1 MVEVSS
7 TMLPLGTQMPPFE
20 LPDFDGRIVTSAD
33 YEGAAATLVMF
44 ICNHCPYVRHVR
56 PVLARLAEEYRDRGV
71 AVIAISSNDVTAYP
85 QDGPDGMRDEAK
97 QAGYLFPYLFDAS
110 QQVAKAYRAA
120 CTPDFYVF
128 DAGRRLAYRGQLD
141 DTRPGSGR
149 EPTGKDLRRA
159 LDDVLTGR
167 PVTGQQY
174 PSAGCSIKW
183 RPGNEPRYELKRL
196 LH

>member
-1 MVEVSS
+1 MVEVNS

-33 YEGAAATLVMF
+33 YEGEAATLVMF

-97 QAGYLFPYLFDAS
+97 RAGYLFPYLFDAS
-110 QQVAKAYRAA
+110 QQVAKSYRAA
-120 CTPDFYVF
+120 CTADFYVF
-128 DAGRRLAYRGQLD
+128 DASRRLAYRGQLD

-149 EPTGKDLRRA
+149 EPNGKDLRRA
-159 LDDVLTGR
+159 LDDVLAGR
-167 PVTGQQY
+167 PVTGRQY

-183 RPGNEPRYELKRL
+183 RPGNEPRL
-196 LH
+196 